1 MAEDSYVL
9 EASNKKLSGTPK
21 FHWDFS
27 REGLTFMTCSLAW
40 PPFSGNFWM
49 DIWGSF
55 VLQTGN
61 SCVFSKEILGLC
73 TWNLVGPF
81 ASKIWGTEFNKGPNQ
96 VVPWLHKTLIRQIVD
111 EKHVWHWQ
119 SWQSLGGSL
128 IWIDILNI
136 SKSKKLSILLILAQI
151 WSFGRKKPGETPNPR
166 LLTLNP
172 WNVKLAS
179 RRQSPMPSFHVLGV
193 SPARNAKNEK
203 WISGGKERKVWYQ
216 RLVLHTVILIILVVF
231 SSTWCTWVRWVH
243 WHMLQLYGVYR
254 CISTCTYDNNI
265 NACKYK
271 INGYPHATYRVFQDM
286 TASQHQTGRPVSKV
300 NLGRRPWSSWCP
312 FLLRGFGIQ
321 IFEMASSWSKDMV

>member
-1 MAEDSYVL
+1 MCVFQRDPGFVHL
-9 EASNKKLSGTPK
+9 EFGGAFCLENLRYRVQQRTQPG
-21 FHWDFS
+21 
-27 REGLTFMTCSLAW
+27 CSLASQDTDSTNCGW
-40 PPFSGNFWM
+40 K
-49 DIWGSF
+49 
-55 VLQTGN
+55 T
-61 SCVFSKEILGLC
+61 CVAL
-73 TWNLVGPF
+73 
-81 ASKIWGTEFNKGPNQ
+81 A
-96 VVPWLHKTLIRQIVD
+96 
-111 EKHVWHWQ
+111 
-119 SWQSLGGSL
+119 
-128 IWIDILNI
+128 
-136 SKSKKLSILLILAQI
+136 ILAI
-151 WSFGRKKPGETPNPR
+151 FGGFPNLDRYFKHFKIEKAFNLINLGPDLKFFGRKKPGETPNPR

-271 INGYPHATYRVFQDM
+271 IDGYPHATYRVFQDM